1 MRHVL
6 LSTFLLFSFLPGQ
19 EATASKIYWN
29 SLSTDVNVGVPL
41 ADDESLKGG
50 RIQIRVSF
58 NAGKSFSDLGD
69 PFFIE
74 KRDIDDLKEISI
86 QNNVFESMPGFK
98 EGGEAHFIAEIW
110 DKAGNSILGE
120 VSDSVL
126 TIDETIPTI
135 VSLMVTS
142 SNSLDPSL
150 AMPADS
156 LTFDLIASE
165 PIDPPLFEIN
175 GDDFAVVGFEKSWK
189 TIYPAEEADDGPI
202 TFEIRF
208 NDIAQNLGEPVT
220 TTSDK
225 KIITKDG
232 TIPELDNIKLFTSNQ
247 YDTSLAV
254 KGDSVFLQFTAS
266 EPVRDLNV
274 TLGHNEAIRKSEDSL
289 TFTFFHVFT
298 ESDTEGV
305 IPIAIEFN
313 DMAGNVGELVDE
325 TSDDSEI
332 TYDMTPPAAFKVE
345 TVGSFQG
352 GTKHNIIPDEVKLQ
366 LTIRTYKEKVRNLI
380 HKRIKEI
387 CNGVASSMGLDK
399 SQWPE
404 VTIPEKYTP
413 ANFNDSKLV
422 DLMMN
427 SSKEIIGV
435 NNVIVS
441 DPQMVGEDFSRF
453 GNTKEKIPTV
463 LYWLGTVPDDRMK
476 KYEAGNY
483 ALPGLHSPFY
493 YPEIERSIIT
503 GIKVNIQAMIKIFNN

>member
-86 QNNVFESMPGFK
+86 QNIVFESMPGFK

-208 NDIAQNLGEPVT
+208 NDIAQNPGEPVT

-274 TLGHNEAIRKSEDSL
+274 TLDHNEAIRKSEDSL

-313 DMAGNVGELVDE
+313 DMAGNVGELVDQ

-352 GTKHNIIPDEVKLQ
+352 KQKELIDDVSPDSPDSTGPGTSGSIGLSSIPDLYIMITAGVLVLFCLIIWISWFKIFSKAGQAGWKALVPFFNIFVFTKIVQKPIWWIAIYLIIPVGYILAALQVSKLFGKK
-366 LTIRTYKEKVRNLI
+366 IVF
-380 HKRIKEI
+380 
-387 CNGVASSMGLDK
+387 AMGLIFIPFVFYPILAFGK
-399 SQWPE
+399 SQIGEQPLASE
-404 VTIPEKYTP
+404 PMPEKKP
-413 ANFNDSKLV
+413 
-422 DLMMN
+422 
-427 SSKEIIGV
+427 
-435 NNVIVS
+435 
-441 DPQMVGEDFSRF
+441 
-453 GNTKEKIPTV
+453 
-463 LYWLGTVPDDRMK
+463 K
-476 KYEAGNY
+476 K
-483 ALPGLHSPFY
+483 
-493 YPEIERSIIT
+493 
-503 GIKVNIQAMIKIFNN
+503 KK